1 MKSVITILFIMAACF
16 IFSSS
21 ITESPSPCDSPFVG
35 DHSGAPGET
44 NCSGCHISPVN
55 PDVPDLYF
63 ALDSSQLTSIP
74 GKTYVVHLKIK
85 RFGHDKFGFVCTS
98 LDSLNKAKGTFDLI
112 DTIATRKFNS
122 GNRMYV
128 SHTPCGADSKDSIYW
143 TFRWMAPIINSGT
156 LKIYMSSLVA
166 DHDHTLAGDT
176 TYTKILTLRPE
187 MPSNTNDL
195 ADLKFVNVYPTLFN
209 DLLIIKFDDQ
219 FQLKE
224 KQITITDFTGKA
236 LESFSTHDQII
247 THSMVGFQK
256 NGIYILKIKGMGLI
270 HTYKLIKQ

>member
-1 MKSVITILFIMAACF
+1 MKNIIVIFLIIGACL

-21 ITESPSPCDSPFVG
+21 ITEVPSPCDSPFVG

-63 ALDSSQLTSIP
+63 ALDSNQHTYIP
-74 GKTYVVHLKIK
+74 GKSYLVHLKIN

-98 LDSLNKAKGTFDLI
+98 LDSLNRSKGTFDLI

-143 TFRWMAPIINSGT
+143 QFRWNAPTINAGT
-156 LKIYMSSLVA
+156 LRIYMSSLVA
-166 DHDHTLAGDT
+166 NHDHALTGDT
-176 TYTKILTLRPE
+176 TYTRILTLT
-187 MPSNTNDL
+187 PSIPINSID
-195 ADLKFVNVYPTLFN
+195 LFN
-209 DLLIIKFDDQ
+209 FNFVKVYHTLLDQ
-219 FQLKE
+219 FFIIEFGEQFQSDE
-224 KQITITDFTGKA
+224 KQIVIMDLNGRP
-236 LESFSTHDQII
+236 LESFSTIDQKI
-247 THSMVGFQK
+247 TYSLSSIQ
-256 NGIYILKIKGMGLI
+256 NSGIFFLQIKIKGLLRI
-270 HTYKLIKQ
+270 YKIIKQ